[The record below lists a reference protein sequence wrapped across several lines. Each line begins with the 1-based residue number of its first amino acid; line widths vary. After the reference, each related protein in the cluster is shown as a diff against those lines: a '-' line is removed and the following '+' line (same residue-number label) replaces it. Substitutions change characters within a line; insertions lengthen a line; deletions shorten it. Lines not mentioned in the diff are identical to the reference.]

1 MLRSVLESLIFHA
14 VIIAALFAVICTATP
29 EKEKTEPVRIVVI
42 PTNIMDT
49 TPEPPV
55 KKQPEK
61 RTEVLKREKKTT
73 VRASKPKSE
82 KPAQKR
88 VAIKEEP
95 APEPVPVSKPEAKTE
110 PAPAQTEEKE
120 SAGRNDGQKQ
130 SSGTAA
136 NASAGT
142 QTAKSGSTAGSNEL
156 EQAYI
161 SGNYNYIL
169 ALLRKK
175 LEYPAQAKR
184 MRWTGRVV
192 LRFDVETD
200 GRATNIRIE
209 NSSGY
214 KVLDDSAAE
223 AVRLAAPFPPPPVP
237 ATLLVPVSFNLRQ

>member
-14 VIIAALFAVICTATP
+14 VVIAALFAVICTATP
-29 EKEKTEPVRIVVI
+29 EKEKTEAVRIVVI

-49 TPEPPV
+49 APVLPV
-55 KKQPEK
+55 KKQP
-61 RTEVLKREKKTT
+61 EVLKREKKTT
-73 VRASKPKSE
+73 ARASKPKSE
-82 KPAQKR
+82 KPEQKR

-110 PAPAQTEEKE
+110 PAPAQAEEKE
-120 SAGRNDGQKQ
+120 SGGQNDGQKQ